1 MRRGI
6 DEIVRVAKLHP
17 ADQNRVLD
25 LACYFLAQPCEI
37 DISRYLHPVGLGA
50 DLPIKHRSRLES
62 LLRDEE
68 MITQHPVAA
77 MLVSSI
83 NGSYRDKL
91 LHEKLKRFVLKGAIR
106 FPDKAD
112 AIKIACRRVRFIN
125 PAFGGQDFQHL
136 NYGCQTAPF
145 V

>member
-77 MLVSSI
+77 MLVSP
-83 NGSYRDKL
+83 GQAPAR
-91 LHEKLKRFVLKGAIR
+91 EA
-106 FPDKAD
+106 KAL
-112 AIKIACRRVRFIN
+112 CPQGRY
-125 PAFGGQDFQHL
+125 PL
-136 NYGCQTAPF
+136 S
-145 V
+145 